1 MRLELRGHNADVTP
15 GLRRFVEEKLA
26 KLERLLNDRAV
37 SAHAILSVEKHR
49 HIADITLH
57 ARGER
62 FLHGVGE
69 STNWE
74 TSLTQAIAKIS
85 HQAQKLKTKQ
95 KEKRHRLKAPALE
108 ALEPIAKSGKR
119 KPAATAVSAAP
130 AERRSRARMLRTIR
144 TSREAVKPMSVEDAA
159 KEVEAGG
166 DGVVVFRNPES
177 QAISV
182 LYRRRNGE
190 LTLVETEA

>member
-1 MRLELRGHNADVTP
+1 MRLELRGHNAAVTP
-15 GLRRFVEEKLA
+15 GLRRFVEEKLS

-37 SAHAILSVEKHR
+37 SAHAVLSVEKRR

-62 FLHGVGE
+62 FLHGLGD
-69 STNWE
+69 SGNWE

-85 HQAQKLKTKQ
+85 HQAQKLKTRQ
-95 KEKRHRLKAPALE
+95 KETRHSLKAPSLE
-108 ALEPIAKSGKR
+108 ALEPVAKTVKPK
-119 KPAATAVSAAP
+119 KPAAGRVA
-130 AERRSRARMLRTIR
+130 SRMPRVLRA
-144 TSREAVKPMSVEDAA
+144 SREPLKPMSVEAA
-159 KEVEAGG
+159 AREVEAGG
-166 DGVVVFRNPES
+166 DGVVVFRNADS

-182 LYRRRNGE
+182 LYKRRNGE